1 MKFRKGSAFLSE
13 VQYMRLYFHLME
25 RGEMSSTGVCG
36 SHAVIGR
43 VYTPTELSSAVDRW
57 SDDRLKAGATFI
69 PIVKKRKGDG
79 PAVLAACGHGA
90 TKDDALAYIMDRM
103 AKYRPYSRNK
113 CHEAFILHYNSI
125 NGDEEGG
132 EEE

>member
-1 MKFRKGSAFLSE
+1 MKFRKGAAFLSE
-13 VQYMRLYFHLME
+13 VQYMRLFFHLME
-25 RGEMSSTGVCG
+25 QGEMSSTGVCS

-57 SDDRLKAGATFI
+57 SDDRLKAGKSFL
-69 PIVKKRKGDG
+69 PIVKIKRGDHT
-79 PAVLAACGHGA
+79 VLSACGHGA

-103 AKYRPYSRNK
+103 SRYRVYSRNR
-113 CHEAFILHYNSI
+113 CHEALILHYNSI
-125 NGDEEGG
+125 NVDEKGG